1 MIITTAF
8 NNFLITKFFSSFKIF
23 QTWSSSLTGPVFF
36 FFWLEQQKE
45 RKKQGGQPCP
55 ISRPVLFHNRV
66 VPTYPGT
73 VLSAASMKPFP
84 KSFKGQKKS
93 LRAFDAVSQNRHRRN
108 SKKWEFTILVD
119 FIVFLFSFWHK
130 KSFHKINATLSLMV
144 HTYPWPL
151 TSLLLSIWKGFT
163 VRTDKNVSFKFYLS
177 HKILR
182 SLLTRLDK
190 VVH

>member
-1 MIITTAF
+1 MAKYWKIILSSGHTASLSRSMHCHRHNHDHHLCFQQFF
-8 NNFLITKFFSSFKIF
+8 NHQIFFLFQNFSDLIIIINWTSFFSSSD
-23 QTWSSSLTGPVFF
+23 SSSRK
-36 FFWLEQQKE
+36 KE

-119 FIVFLFSFWHK
+119 FIVFFIF
-130 KSFHKINATLSLMV
+130 I
-144 HTYPWPL
+144 L
-151 TSLLLSIWKGFT
+151 TQEIISQNKCHIISNGPHIPMTPNISAIEHL
-163 VRTDKNVSFKFYLS
+163 
-177 HKILR
+177 
-182 SLLTRLDK
+182 
-190 VVH
+190 

>member
-1 MIITTAF
+1 MAKYWKIILSSGHTASLSRSMHCHRHNHDHHHCFQQFF
-8 NNFLITKFFSSFKIF
+8 NHQIFFLFQNFSDLIIIINWTSFFLL
-23 QTWSSSLTGPVFF
+23 LTRAA
-36 FFWLEQQKE
+36 E
-45 RKKQGGQPCP
+45 RKKET
-55 ISRPVLFHNRV
+55 RRTTL
-66 VPTYPGT
+66 
-73 VLSAASMKPFP
+73 
-84 KSFKGQKKS
+84 SFKGQKKS

-177 HKILR
+177 HKISR
-182 SLLTRLDK
+182 PLLTRLDM

>member
-119 FIVFLFSFWHK
+119 FIVFFIF
-130 KSFHKINATLSLMV
+130 I
-144 HTYPWPL
+144 L
-151 TSLLLSIWKGFT
+151 TQEIISQNKCHIISNGPHIPMTPNISAIEHL
-163 VRTDKNVSFKFYLS
+163 
-177 HKILR
+177 
-182 SLLTRLDK
+182 
-190 VVH
+190 

>member
-1 MIITTAF
+1 MIITSAF

-66 VPTYPGT
+66 SPTYPGT

-108 SKKWEFTILVD
+108 SKKMKIHDIGRFHRFFYLIREILLQ
-119 FIVFLFSFWHK
+119 F
-130 KSFHKINATLSLMV
+130 NAENSLM
-144 HTYPWPL
+144 YFN
-151 TSLLLSIWKGFT
+151 LLLLLLFNKPN
-163 VRTDKNVSFKFYLS
+163 RRVSYLLES
-177 HKILR
+177 EPKE
-182 SLLTRLDK
+182 
-190 VVH
+190 